1 MEGELGVDG
10 VDLREVDADVALA
23 VDDDV
28 GAVSAAVAGT
38 LVPQVHVVDVRVQL
52 VRGAAQQSAPEK
64 SNFVVSTVFA
74 FIT

>member
-28 GAVSAAVAGT
+28 GAVAAAIAEEVLLVIWVIEVDGQIVESACRARFYW
-38 LVPQVHVVDVRVQL
+38 DWY
-52 VRGAAQQSAPEK
+52 
-64 SNFVVSTVFA
+64 
-74 FIT
+74 